1 MIAIVRL
8 LTALLIAYTSFCAW
22 PALAQS
28 EPLQE
33 LRPREARLA
42 FLPPDELAA
51 HLTRLLERASQP
63 PYVLTETV
71 RREFPGTFGIDVSH
85 YDFDKFSG
93 HNVPEQCKTQ
103 SGYDDPKCSCSLDWS
118 SVKNSGLDFA
128 YLKAS
133 DGKNTDLSFSK
144 NWRALEAEHDAG
156 RIYRGAYH
164 FLRHNEVAK
173 DQSAAF
179 LQAVGAINGTRP
191 KQLSPALDLEPI
203 AVVIQPG
210 SELDRTC
217 PAKFRAKNG
226 DKQVC
231 DLWYT
236 MSSSE
241 IVGLVKAWISDVE
254 QATGLKVVIYTTV
267 SWWSTAIGDTGNDG
281 VLKDRPIWM
290 ARYTDDNPKRGP
302 SYVST
307 WGGSGKKWGM
317 PPLPGVASYPAAG
330 YTMAHF
336 WQWTEDSRLTA
347 HFPCNVGSSGGD
359 TDLNW
364 VPITGK
370 DFNSVFL
377 VNSESR

>member
-1 MIAIVRL
+1 
-8 LTALLIAYTSFCAW
+8 
-22 PALAQS
+22 
-28 EPLQE
+28 
-33 LRPREARLA
+33 
-42 FLPPDELAA
+42 
-51 HLTRLLERASQP
+51 
-63 PYVLTETV
+63 
-71 RREFPGTFGIDVSH
+71 
-85 YDFDKFSG
+85 
-93 HNVPEQCKTQ
+93 
-103 SGYDDPKCSCSLDWS
+103 
-118 SVKNSGLDFA
+118 
-128 YLKAS
+128 
-133 DGKNTDLSFSK
+133 
-144 NWRALEAEHDAG
+144 
-156 RIYRGAYH
+156 
-164 FLRHNEVAK
+164 
-173 DQSAAF
+173 
-179 LQAVGAINGTRP
+179 
-191 KQLSPALDLEPI
+191 
-203 AVVIQPG
+203 
-210 SELDRTC
+210 
-217 PAKFRAKNG
+217 
-226 DKQVC
+226 
-231 DLWYT
+231 